1 MQIVTQAEL
10 SNKMPSY
17 QGKVRD
23 LYDLGDQLLIISTD
37 RISAYD
43 FVLPS
48 GIPHKGHA
56 LNSMSEFWFKET
68 ESIIKNHLISADV
81 NEYPDLSDSDR
92 SLLDGRSMLVRKA
105 NRIDIECVVRG
116 YIAGSAWNE
125 YQKDGTVC
133 GSKLPTGLKQSDRL
147 PELIFTPATKADHGE
162 HDENISI
169 RQMTDVVGKDLTDRL
184 IETSFALFRFA
195 SQHAES
201 VGLILCDT
209 KFEFGL
215 VGEELVLIDEVF
227 TPDSSRFWPK
237 DDYQPGRSQSSFD
250 KQYVRDYL
258 VEIGWN
264 KQPPAPQLSAEVIEQ
279 TSRKYLEAHRLITGR
294 SLV

>member
-68 ESIIKNHLISADV
+68 KSIVNNHLISADV

-195 SQHAES
+195 SQHAEG

>member
-68 ESIIKNHLISADV
+68 ESIVNNHLISADV

-184 IETSFALFRFA
+184 IETSFALFIFA
-195 SQHAES
+195 SQHAEI

-237 DDYQPGRSQSSFD
+237 DDYQPCRSQSSFA

-264 KQPPAPQLSAEVIEQ
+264 KQPPAPQLSSEVIEQ

>member
-68 ESIIKNHLISADV
+68 ESIVNNHLISADV

-184 IETSFALFRFA
+184 IETSFALFGFA

-264 KQPPAPQLSAEVIEQ
+264 KQPPAPQLSSEVIEQ